1 MSKLEVP
8 AWRLIDIG
16 INLTDDMYAGTY
28 NKRRQHAADLE
39 EVVQRALRVGVSD
52 LIITGGNVRES
63 RHAASL
69 CQTVAAKGIGCYSTI
84 GCHPTRCSEFL
95 KDPEAYYGEL
105 DALLSTHSVH
115 HGGCAVAVGEV
126 GLDYDRLCFC
136 TKEVQQEYFL
146 RQLDLAER
154 HRLPLFLHDRNTNGD
169 FYQILSQHMA
179 RLHGGV
185 VHSFTGTA
193 GELQRYLDLTLYIG
207 INGCS
212 LKTEENLAVAKLVP
226 LERLLIETDGPW
238 CDIRNTHASR
248 RLLQQRGAE
257 RASKLCVS
265 DELLAPFPVCKKEKF
280 AAG

>member
-1 MSKLEVP
+1 
-8 AWRLIDIG
+8 
-16 INLTDDMYAGTY
+16 
-28 NKRRQHAADLE
+28 
-39 EVVQRALRVGVSD
+39 
-52 LIITGGNVRES
+52 
-63 RHAASL
+63 
-69 CQTVAAKGIGCYSTI
+69 
-84 GCHPTRCSEFL
+84 
-95 KDPEAYYGEL
+95 
-105 DALLSTHSVH
+105 
-115 HGGCAVAVGEV
+115 
-126 GLDYDRLCFC
+126 
-136 TKEVQQEYFL
+136 
-146 RQLDLAER
+146 
-154 HRLPLFLHDRNTNGD
+154 
-169 FYQILSQHMA
+169 MA

-280 AAG
+280 AAGSVVKGRCEPCHVVSVLETLYELRRDEVGSLEELAGIICANTKRLFSLA